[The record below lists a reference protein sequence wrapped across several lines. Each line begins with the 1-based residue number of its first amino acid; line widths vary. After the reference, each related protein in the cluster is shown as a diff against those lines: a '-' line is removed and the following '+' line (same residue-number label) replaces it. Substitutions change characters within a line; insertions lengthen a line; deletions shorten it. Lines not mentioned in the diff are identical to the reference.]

1 MDFRSLQLFH
11 HLASSLHFGKTAE
24 AMYVSPSTLS
34 RAIQRLEQECD
45 TILLVRDNRS
55 VNLTAAGEKMR
66 DFAADTLQQWSQI
79 KAEFSKNNQQLRG
92 QLKLYCSVTASYSH
106 LPSILDKFRARYP
119 QVEIQLTTGDPNM
132 AIDKILTKQVDVAI
146 AVVTPDLPANIHHH
160 HLDSRPLVMI
170 CPSTSK
176 ITRLEQVDWRK
187 ISMILPEAGPSKR
200 IVHHWL
206 TEHGIRPKVYAN
218 VAGHEAIV
226 SMVALGCG
234 LGIVP
239 KVVVDNSVARD
250 KVNCIAL
257 TDIESFQ
264 LGICCLAER
273 AQDPLIRSMLQVS

>member
-1 MDFRSLQLFH
+1 MDIRSLQLFH

-66 DFAADTLQQWSQI
+66 DFAADTLMHWSQL
-79 KAEFSKNNQQLRG
+79 KADFSKNNQQLSG
-92 QLKLYCSVTASYSH
+92 QLKLFCSVTASYSH
-106 LPSILDKFRARYP
+106 LPTILDKFRARYP
-119 QVEIQLTTGDPNM
+119 QVEIQLTTGDPNS
-132 AIDKILTKQVDVAI
+132 AIDKIVNKQVDIAI
-146 AVVTPDLPANIHHH
+146 AVVSPDFPAHVHHQ

-170 CPSTSK
+170 CPAVTK

-187 ISMILPEAGPSKR
+187 ISMILPESGPSKR

-250 KVNCIAL
+250 KVNCIPL

-264 LGICCLAER
+264 LGLCCLTER
-273 AQDPLIRSMLQVS
+273 AQEPLIKSMLNVS